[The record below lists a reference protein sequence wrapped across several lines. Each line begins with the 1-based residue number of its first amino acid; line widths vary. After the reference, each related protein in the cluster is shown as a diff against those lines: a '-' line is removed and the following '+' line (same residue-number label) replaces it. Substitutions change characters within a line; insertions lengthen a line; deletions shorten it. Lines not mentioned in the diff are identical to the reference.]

1 VITRRGWFF
10 VAGAGALAVAGRL
23 FGIKELFALAAASG
37 AVVVAALAFVRFS
50 RFDLQATRE
59 LHPAR
64 VQAGGSSRVEL
75 SVRNQSFRTSPLV
88 TARDPFDKG
97 RRWAR
102 FLLSPLLPG
111 EVGHAAY
118 RLPTDARGV
127 FDLGPLQLQ
136 LADPLG
142 IAVRSVVAADATKLT
157 VFPRVDA
164 IQPLPRTLGY
174 DPQAGADQP
183 NALGRTGEDFY
194 ALRPY
199 ELGDDL
205 RRVHWKSSA
214 KLDELMIR
222 QDEMPW
228 EGRSTVVLDLR
239 RGVHTPAS
247 LELAVSAAASVA
259 SASWRRHGL
268 LRLITTDDVD
278 SGFASG
284 HAHVDAILEH
294 LASAQLERTGE
305 LTAVLAGL
313 RREGNGGTLAVVT
326 TAAASDAD
334 LQAIARLRSRFGAV
348 ALVMFERSSFDAGAQ
363 AHASHRVVPPM
374 TYVARVTAT
383 VPFADAWDRAV
394 SQRRGG
400 APKAPPRPAPTGDR
414 PA

>member
-1 VITRRGWFF
+1 MLTRRGWFF
-10 VAGAGALAVAGRL
+10 IAGFGVLAAAGRL
-23 FGIKELFALAAASG
+23 FAIKELFLLAAG
-37 AVVVAALAFVRFS
+37 CGGVVVAALAYVRLT
-50 RFDLQATRE
+50 RFNLQATRE

-75 SVRNQSFRTSPLV
+75 SVRNVAFRPSPLI

-102 FLLSPLLPG
+102 FLLSSLAPG
-111 EVGHAAY
+111 EVAHAAY
-118 RLPTDARGV
+118 RLPTDERGV
-127 FDLGPLQLQ
+127 FDLGPLQLIFS
-136 LADPLG
+136 DPLG
-142 IAVRSVVAADATKLT
+142 VAARSVVAADATKLT
-157 VFPRVDA
+157 VFPRVDV

-214 KLDELMIR
+214 KVDDLMIR

-228 EGRSTVVLDLR
+228 EGRTTVVLDLR
-239 RGVHTPAS
+239 RGVHTPVS
-247 LELAVSAAASVA
+247 LELAVSAAASIV
-259 SASWRRHGL
+259 SAAWQRRGQ
-268 LRLITTDDVD
+268 LRFITTGGVD

-294 LASAQLERTGE
+294 LASAQLERKGE
-305 LTAVLAGL
+305 LTAVLSNL
-313 RREGNGGTLAVVT
+313 RREGNGGSLAAVT

-334 LQAIARLRSRFGAV
+334 LHAIARLGHRFGAV
-348 ALVMFERSSFDAGAQ
+348 ALALFERSSFDPGARG
-363 AHASHRVVPPM
+363 ADIRSRAVPSV
-374 TYVARVTAT
+374 TYLARVTAA
-383 VPFADAWDRAV
+383 VPFAQAWDQSLAA
-394 SQRRGG
+394 RRGG
-400 APKAPPRPAPTGDR
+400 VGIGR
-414 PA
+414 